1 MAGSDTFVAELEEKS
16 RGSVER
22 LMAAYGE
29 TLTREAFSPLDL
41 LRCEQR
47 AAIEAIEVAALWL
60 CDSEE
65 VGSKLALADR
75 VGLGARRFSAIGQRL
90 ETLGLPPGTFDP
102 RFGGYSKL
110 FAFFRSLQSREER
123 ACAGGLTL
131 GKINVMRWE
140 LQGKLCDDRGDAESA
155 SLLRQVL
162 GEDERRFVED
172 SRRELLQ
179 VATTEESQARARRA
193 AFRTVEILGELWD
206 ASLLRKFLT
215 RSIKK

>member
-1 MAGSDTFVAELEEKS
+1 MAGADTFVAELEEKS

-22 LMAAYGE
+22 LVAAYAE
-29 TLTREAFSPLDL
+29 TLTREAFAPLDL

-47 AAIEAIEVAALWL
+47 AVIEAIEVAALWL

-65 VGSKLALADR
+65 VSSKLALAER
-75 VGLGARRFSAIGQRL
+75 AGLGARRFAAIGQRL
-90 ETLGLPPGTFDP
+90 ESLGLVPGTFDP

-123 ACAGGLTL
+123 ASAGGLTL
-131 GKINVMRWE
+131 GRLNVMRWE
-140 LQGKLCDDRGDAESA
+140 LQGKTCEERGDLESA
-155 SLLRQVL
+155 GLLRQTL

-193 AFRTVEILGELWD
+193 AFRTVEILGELWEP
-206 ASLLRKFLT
+206 SLLRKFLS
-215 RSIKK
+215 RSLKK